1 MKLRFKL
8 TLLCLVVAII
18 PIAIVGSLAYMTG
31 RWIIEQSSINNL
43 LSINILKSSELHR
56 WMEGNKNSI
65 KELAQRPLVRQ
76 NTASIMSHDVADSGL
91 LKVKENLIADHLLP
105 RLENGNFSELFVLS
119 PIHGIIMAST
129 NSVQEGK
136 YRNTR
141 AYFIEGK
148 KQTYIQ
154 GAYYSQGLEEIYMT
168 VSSPILDS
176 QGNLIAVLAGRLD
189 LSELSKI
196 MLTKSGESRT
206 EDTYLVNHFNF
217 FVTEPRFG
225 RNFALKKAVRTE
237 GVAAGLAGKDG
248 VGFYRDYRGEA
259 VIGAYKWLPQYR
271 MCIITERD
279 QKEIY
284 EPIIQFGRI
293 IISIG
298 ALTAL
303 AVVILAVFIS
313 RTLTRPIRKLVEGAE
328 EIGRGN
334 LDHIV
339 GTTTRDEIGELSR
352 TFDRMTQA
360 LKKTTVSRDALQ
372 QEKRF
377 SDSVI
382 DSFPGIFYLFDEKGR
397 FIRWN
402 RNFEKVTEYPAEMI
416 PKISPLD
423 LFSGE
428 DQNRVAAK
436 IQNIFIRGEDFL
448 EADLIS
454 RSGKKTPYYLTGLN
468 VSINDKTLL
477 IGTGMDITE
486 RRLAEAR
493 LGMVHQELQ
502 RSNSELEQFAYVAS
516 HDLQEPLRMVSSFT
530 QLLARRYADK
540 LDQDAMD
547 FIHYAVDGA
556 NRMQQ
561 LIQDLLSFSRVT
573 TRGQPRT
580 RIHARDALENALSNL
595 QTVIAETG
603 ARITHD
609 DLAEVDADRT
619 QLVQV
624 FQNLI
629 GNAVKFGKSGESPS
643 VHISCQQQGAE
654 WVFSVK
660 DNGIGINPKYFDR
673 IFVIFQRL
681 HTREAYSG
689 SGIGLALCK
698 SIVERHAGRIW
709 VESQPDKGSI
719 FRFTIPIQDMQKGD
733 KSS

>member
-1 MKLRFKL
+1 VKLRFKL
-8 TLLCLVVAII
+8 TLLCLVVAMI
-18 PIAIVGSLAYMTG
+18 PIAIVGSLAYMAG
-31 RWIIEQSSINNL
+31 RRIIEQTSINALASTNL
-43 LSINILKSSELHR
+43 FKTSELNR
-56 WMEGNKNSI
+56 WIAGNKNSI

-76 NTASIMSHDVADSGL
+76 NMVSIMSHDVADSEL
-91 LKVKENLIADHLLP
+91 VKIKENLLEDHLLP
-105 RLENGNFSELFVLS
+105 RLESGDFSELFVLD
-119 PIHGIIMAST
+119 PIHGIVMVST
-129 NSVQEGK
+129 RRPQEGK

-148 KQTYIQ
+148 KRTYIQ

-168 VSSPILDS
+168 VGTPLQDN

-196 MLTKSGESRT
+196 MLTQSGESRT

-225 RNFALKKAVRTE
+225 RNYALKKAVRTK
-237 GVAAGLAGKDG
+237 GVDAGLAGKDG
-248 VGFYRDYRGEA
+248 VGFYKNYCGQD
-259 VIGAYKWLPQYR
+259 VIGAYNWLPQYR
-271 MCIITERD
+271 MCIVTERN
-279 QKEIY
+279 QKEAY
-284 EPIIQFGRI
+284 APVIQFGRTL
-293 IISIG
+293 IG
-298 ALTAL
+298 IAVLTVLTVAL
-303 AVVILAVFIS
+303 LAVFIS
-313 RTLTRPIRKLVEGAE
+313 RTLTGPIRKLAEGAE

-339 GTTTRDEIGELSR
+339 GTTAPDEIGELSR
-352 TFDRMTQA
+352 AFDRMTDA
-360 LKKTTVSRDALQ
+360 IKKTTVSRDALL
-372 QEKRF
+372 QERNF

-382 DSFPGIFYLFDEKGR
+382 NSIPGIFYLFDENGR

-402 RNFEKVTEYPAEMI
+402 RNFEKVTEYPAAII
-416 PKISPLD
+416 PEISPLD

-436 IQNIFIRGEDFL
+436 IQNIFIAGEDFV
-448 EADLIS
+448 EADLLS
-454 RSGKKTPYYLTGLN
+454 RSGKQTPYYLTGLN
-468 VSINDKTLL
+468 VSINDRTLL
-477 IGTGMDITE
+477 IGIGLDITE

-493 LGMVHQELQ
+493 LERAHQELE
-502 RSNSELEQFAYVAS
+502 RSNKELEQFAYVAS

-540 LDQDAMD
+540 LDQDAME

-561 LIQDLLSFSRVT
+561 LIQDLLAFSRVT
-573 TRGQPRT
+573 TRGQPKT
-580 RIHARDALENALSNL
+580 RIHAHDALDNALSNL

-609 DLAEVDADRT
+609 DLPEVYFDRT

-629 GNAVKFGKSGESPS
+629 GNAIKFRKSDQSPC
-643 VHISCQQQGAE
+643 VHIAFHQQAAE
-654 WVFSVK
+654 CVFSVQ
-660 DNGIGINPKYFDR
+660 DNGIGINPKYFNR
-673 IFVIFQRL
+673 IFVIFKRL
-681 HTREAYSG
+681 HTRETYPG

-698 SIVERHAGRIW
+698 SIVERHGGRIW
-709 VESQPDKGSI
+709 VESQPDNGAA
-719 FRFTIPIQDMQKGD
+719 FRFTVPVQEMQKGGRL
-733 KSS
+733 S